1 VCNTECVRRL
11 SSCLLVRHFAH
22 AIYSSSYGRVHKHMV
37 RMADRFVCSL
47 THRWFVSERYVEK
60 FPELASYRGLHSA
73 AVLDYFNRTLY
84 SIGEPD
90 HAYGLE
96 QTRLLIHF
104 GFDIRIQF
112 RTSEEELQ
120 ARLEAGLPTLFFLW
134 TPHGFTNLFNLSRID
149 LPRYR
154 DEEAFLKGQTGTSER
169 ASQGM
174 LPAS

>member
-1 VCNTECVRRL
+1 
-11 SSCLLVRHFAH
+11 
-22 AIYSSSYGRVHKHMV
+22 
-37 RMADRFVCSL
+37 
-47 THRWFVSERYVEK
+47 
-60 FPELASYRGLHSA
+60 
-73 AVLDYFNRTLY
+73 LDYFNRTLY

-112 RTSEEELQ
+112 RTSEDELQ

-174 LPAS
+174 LPASSTSLCVQTGLKMCWRSWSPTCSINWRRMCG

>member
-1 VCNTECVRRL
+1 
-11 SSCLLVRHFAH
+11 
-22 AIYSSSYGRVHKHMV
+22 M
-37 RMADRFVCSL
+37 CSL

-112 RTSEEELQ
+112 RTSEDELQ

-134 TPHGFTNLFNLSRID
+134 TPHGFTSLFNLSRID

-174 LPAS
+174 LPASSTSLCVQTGLKMCWRSWSPTCSINWRRMCG